1 MGDDILLEE
10 QEVITSLNDLLN
22 DYEDARD
29 GESPWDLVGVKVEPP
44 VKEASVIE
52 GDILALVL
60 YWNSINLTSPRSHD
74 GTKFNYWCSILRS
87 MLYSDDDY
95 EMVLTEEH
103 LKDIPVIPTKE
114 NYSKAAAILD
124 YYKLK
129 LSHRALMADI
139 PFSEYE
145 NKLASFVN
153 SPVGTFDLESI
164 GVIVRLETTFD
175 VDATLDG
182 FMDKYTSLPATMLT
196 TPFGES
202 IWDEK
207 KSSYETHTLKFVK
220 KVNVLGNKENNI
232 RYYFEKENELYC
244 MRFGE
249 KNSLLSVLDHVL
261 ETKDGIL
268 QLTCSLS
275 STIMYANSDF
285 WYHTV
290 NDGFTIE

>member
-29 GESPWDLVGVKVEPP
+29 GASPWDLVGVKAEPE
-44 VKEASVIE
+44 KKSVVV
-52 GDILALVL
+52 DCDVLALVL
-60 YWNSINLTSPRSHD
+60 LWSSVNLHPPQSH
-74 GTKFNYWCSILRS
+74 GGSKYNYWCSIIRS
-87 MLYSDDDY
+87 MVDNYSHDEYDLED
-95 EMVLTEEH
+95 VFTT
-103 LKDIPVIPTKE
+103 PTKQNLE
-114 NYSKAAAILD
+114 KAKEILD

-129 LSHRALMADI
+129 ISHRALLDDV

-145 NKLASFVN
+145 TKLAKFVN
-153 SPVGTFDLESI
+153 SPVEEFDVDTL
-164 GVIVRLETTFD
+164 GVIVRLETTHS
-175 VDATLDG
+175 VDQIFDG
-182 FMDKYTSLPATMLT
+182 FMDKYTSL
-196 TPFGES
+196 TPSELS
-202 IWDEK
+202 WTPWNENLPTV
-207 KSSYETHTLKFVK
+207 ETHTLKFVK

-275 STIMYANSDF
+275 TTVLYANSDF